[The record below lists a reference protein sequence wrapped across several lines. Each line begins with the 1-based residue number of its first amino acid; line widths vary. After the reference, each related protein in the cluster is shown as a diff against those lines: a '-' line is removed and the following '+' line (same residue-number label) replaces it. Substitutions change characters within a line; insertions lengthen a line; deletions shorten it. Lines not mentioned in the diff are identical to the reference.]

1 MSSAEAPVVTVRV
14 PLTPRLVELLSGEW
28 RYVPILT
35 AIALIWIFF
44 GAMDPKFLSP
54 RNLSN
59 LSLQSIVTG
68 TLALGL
74 AQVLIIRQIDMSV
87 AAVSG
92 VAATITGQLLLVF
105 DTSVWLAIA
114 AGVLFGVAVGFLQA
128 RWITRTRA
136 PGFLV
141 TFGVSLILAA
151 AQLLLPRTGQINLFG
166 TDLTFLAGSCV
177 HKFLSWGLVA
187 LAGAA
192 FAVFRYLSVSDA
204 IKAGLHVTV
213 VKNVVAPTLAVLLVV
228 AVAVAALNAHN
239 GVPVALLLFIL
250 AIIVLSYVGSHTRFG
265 IYLYAAGSNPSAVV
279 RAGIKVDRIRIA
291 AFMIC
296 GGFAAFGDILA
307 ASRLL
312 GAIVGHGHAAARSDH
327 GRRGGRHEPF
337 RRQRLALVGLAR
349 SPGDHQH
356 LQRNRPSGSGHR
368 GQARDARHRPYP
380 CDLDQ
385 LCRPQFLERP
395 FGRGMST
402 ARGRRRDPNLKPI
415 EDERK

>member
-1 MSSAEAPVVTVRV
+1 MSSVEAPVVTVRA

-74 AQVLIIRQIDMSV
+74 VPVLIIRQIDMSV

-92 VAATITGQLLLVF
+92 SLPRSRVSYSLSSKCQYGLRLQRASCSA
-105 DTSVWLAIA
+105 
-114 AGVLFGVAVGFLQA
+114 FLQA
-128 RWITRTRA
+128 RWITWTRA

-151 AQLLLPRTGQINLFG
+151 VQLRLLPKTGQINLFG
-166 TDLTFLAGSCV
+166 TDLTFLAGSYV
-177 HKFLSWGLVA
+177 HKSLSWGLVT
-187 LAGAA
+187 LAAAA

-204 IKAGLHVTV
+204 MKAGLHATIL
-213 VKNVVAPTLAVLLVV
+213 KNVVVPTLAVLLVV

-296 GGFAAFGDILA
+296 GGFAAFGGILA

-312 GAIVGHGHAAARSDH
+312 GVSAQSSGMGTLLLEAITAAVVGGTSLF
-327 GRRGGRHEPF
+327 GGRGSPWSALF
-337 RRQRLALVGLAR
+337 GALAITSISNGIDLLGLGTEVKLATQGVVLILAT
-349 SPGDHQH
+349 SIDSVVHNFSSG
-356 LQRNRPSGSGHR
+356 PSTE
-368 GQARDARHRPYP
+368 A
-380 CDLDQ
+380 
-385 LCRPQFLERP
+385 
-395 FGRGMST
+395 
-402 ARGRRRDPNLKPI
+402 
-415 EDERK
+415 

>member
-1 MSSAEAPVVTVRV
+1 MALCSHPHRDRLDLDFFRGDGSKVPVAK
-14 PLTPRLVELLSGEW
+14 E
-28 RYVPILT
+28 
-35 AIALIWIFF
+35 F
-44 GAMDPKFLSP
+44 
-54 RNLSN
+54 SN

-74 AQVLIIRQIDMSV
+74 VPVLIIRQIDMSV

-105 DTSVWLAIA
+105 DMSVWLAIA

-128 RWITRTRA
+128 RWITWTRT

-151 AQLLLPRTGQINLFG
+151 VQLRLLPKTGQINLFG
-166 TDLTFLAGSCV
+166 TDLTFLAGSYV
-177 HKFLSWGLVA
+177 HKSLSWGLVT
-187 LAGAA
+187 LAAAA

-204 IKAGLHVTV
+204 IKAGLHVTIL
-213 VKNVVAPTLAVLLVV
+213 KNVVVPTLAVLMVV

-250 AIIVLSYVGSHTRFG
+250 AIIILSYVGSHTRFG

-279 RAGIKVDRIRIA
+279 RAGVKVDRIRIA

-296 GGFAAFGDILA
+296 GGFAAFGGILA

-312 GAIVGHGHAAARSDH
+312 GVSAQSSGMGTLLLEAITAAVVGGTSLF
-327 GRRGGRHEPF
+327 GGRGSPWSALF
-337 RRQRLALVGLAR
+337 GALAITSISNGIDLLGLGTEVKLATQGVVLILAT
-349 SPGDHQH
+349 SIDFVVHNFSSG
-356 LQRNRPSGSGHR
+356 PS
-368 GQARDARHRPYP
+368 AEA
-380 CDLDQ
+380 
-385 LCRPQFLERP
+385 
-395 FGRGMST
+395 
-402 ARGRRRDPNLKPI
+402 
-415 EDERK
+415 

>member
-74 AQVLIIRQIDMSV
+74 APVLIIRQIDMSV

-166 TDLTFLAGSCV
+166 TDLTFLAGLRPQIPELGACGARRRRFRSFPLPFGLRRDKGRASRHRREECRGPDAGRAVGRRGRGGRSERAQRGPRRATSV
-177 HKFLSWGLVA
+177 HPRHHRPVVCRLAYSVWDLSIRGWLQSKRG
-187 LAGAA
+187 
-192 FAVFRYLSVSDA
+192 
-204 IKAGLHVTV
+204 
-213 VKNVVAPTLAVLLVV
+213 
-228 AVAVAALNAHN
+228 
-239 GVPVALLLFIL
+239 
-250 AIIVLSYVGSHTRFG
+250 GSRWHQGRPDPHRRFHD
-265 IYLYAAGSNPSAVV
+265 L
-279 RAGIKVDRIRIA
+279 RRIRSFRRHSGRFPPSRRNRRAWARRCSKRSRPPWWEARAFSA
-291 AFMIC
+291 AEARL
-296 GGFAAFGDILA
+296 GSA
-307 ASRLL
+307 LL
-312 GAIVGHGHAAARSDH
+312 GALAITSISNGID
-327 GRRGGRHEPF
+327 
-337 RRQRLALVGLAR
+337 RLGLGTEVKLA
-349 SPGDHQH
+349 
-356 LQRNRPSGSGHR
+356 
-368 GQARDARHRPYP
+368 DARHRPYP
-380 CDLDQ
+380 CDLDR

>member
-1 MSSAEAPVVTVRV
+1 MSSVEAPVVTVRA

-74 AQVLIIRQIDMSV
+74 VPVLIIRQIDMSV

-105 DTSVWLAIA
+105 ETSVWVAIA

-128 RWITRTRA
+128 RWITWTRT

-151 AQLLLPRTGQINLFG
+151 VQLRLLPKTGQINLFG
-166 TDLTFLAGSCV
+166 TDLTFLAGSYV
-177 HKFLSWGLVA
+177 HKSLSWGLVM
-187 LAGAA
+187 LAAAA
-192 FAVFRYLSVSDA
+192 FALFRYLSVSDA
-204 IKAGLHVTV
+204 IKAGLHVTIL
-213 VKNVVAPTLAVLLVV
+213 KNVVAPTLAVLMVV
-228 AVAVAALNAHN
+228 TVAVAALNAHN

-296 GGFAAFGDILA
+296 GGFAALGGILA

-312 GAIVGHGHAAARSDH
+312 GVSAQSSGMGTLLLEAITAAVVGGTSLF
-327 GRRGGRHEPF
+327 GGRGSPWSALF
-337 RRQRLALVGLAR
+337 GALAITSISNGIDLLGLGTEVKLATQGIVLILAT
-349 SPGDHQH
+349 SIDSVVHNFSSG
-356 LQRNRPSGSGHR
+356 PS
-368 GQARDARHRPYP
+368 AEA
-380 CDLDQ
+380 
-385 LCRPQFLERP
+385 
-395 FGRGMST
+395 
-402 ARGRRRDPNLKPI
+402 
-415 EDERK
+415 

>member
-1 MSSAEAPVVTVRV
+1 MSSVEAPAVTVRA

-74 AQVLIIRQIDMSV
+74 VPVLIIRQIDMSM

-105 DTSVWLAIA
+105 DTSVWAAIA

-128 RWITRTRA
+128 RWITWTRT

-151 AQLLLPRTGQINLFG
+151 VQLRLLPRTGQINLFG
-166 TDLTFLAGSCV
+166 TDLTFLAGSYI
-177 HKFLSWGLVA
+177 HKSLSWALVA
-187 LAGAA
+187 LAAAA
-192 FAVFRYLSVSDA
+192 FALFRYLSVSDA
-204 IKAGLHVTV
+204 IKAGLHVTIL
-213 VKNVVAPTLAVLLVV
+213 KNVVVPTLAVLLVV

-296 GGFAAFGDILA
+296 GGFAAFGGILA

-312 GAIVGHGHAAARSDH
+312 GVSAQSSGMGTLLLEAITAAVVGGTSLF
-327 GRRGGRHEPF
+327 GGRGSPWSALF
-337 RRQRLALVGLAR
+337 GALAITSISNGIDLLGLGTEVKLATQGIVLILAT
-349 SPGDHQH
+349 SINSVVH
-356 LQRNRPSGSGHR
+356 NFSSS
-368 GQARDARHRPYP
+368 ASA
-380 CDLDQ
+380 
-385 LCRPQFLERP
+385 E
-395 FGRGMST
+395 
-402 ARGRRRDPNLKPI
+402 A
-415 EDERK
+415 

>member
-1 MSSAEAPVVTVRV
+1 MSTVEAPVATIR
-14 PLTPRLVELLSGEW
+14 TSFAPRLVELLSGEW

-35 AIALIWIFF
+35 AIALIWILF
-44 GAMDPKFLSP
+44 GALDPKFLSP

-74 AQVLIIRQIDMSV
+74 VPVLIIRQIDMSV

-105 DTSVWLAIA
+105 DTSVWVAIG

-128 RWITRTRA
+128 RWITWTRA

-151 AQLLLPRTGQINLFG
+151 VQLLLLPRTGQINLFG
-166 TDLTFLAGSCV
+166 TDLTFLAGSYV
-177 HKFLSWGLVA
+177 HKTLSWGLVA
-187 LAGAA
+187 VAAIA

-213 VKNVVAPTLAVLLVV
+213 LKNVVVPTLAVLLVV

-239 GVPVALLLFIL
+239 GVPVALLLFIV

-296 GGFAAFGDILA
+296 GGFAALGGILA

-312 GAIVGHGHAAARSDH
+312 GVSAQSSGMGTLLLEAITAAVVGGTSLF
-327 GRRGGRHEPF
+327 GGRGSPWSALF
-337 RRQRLALVGLAR
+337 GALAITSISNGIDLLGLGTEVKLATQGTVLILAT
-349 SPGDHQH
+349 SINSVVH
-356 LQRNRPSGSGHR
+356 NFSAGSSAEG
-368 GQARDARHRPYP
+368 
-380 CDLDQ
+380 
-385 LCRPQFLERP
+385 
-395 FGRGMST
+395 
-402 ARGRRRDPNLKPI
+402 
-415 EDERK
+415 

>member
-1 MSSAEAPVVTVRV
+1 MSTVEAPVATIR
-14 PLTPRLVELLSGEW
+14 TSFAPRLVELLSGGW

-35 AIALIWIFF
+35 AIALIWILF
-44 GAMDPKFLSP
+44 GALDPKFLSP

-74 AQVLIIRQIDMSV
+74 VPVLIIRQIDMSV

-105 DTSVWLAIA
+105 DTSVWVAIG

-128 RWITRTRA
+128 RWITWTRA

-151 AQLLLPRTGQINLFG
+151 VQLLLLPRTGQINLFG
-166 TDLTFLAGSCV
+166 TDLTFLAGSYV
-177 HKFLSWGLVA
+177 HKTLSWGLVA
-187 LAGAA
+187 VAATA

-213 VKNVVAPTLAVLLVV
+213 LKNVVVPTLAVLLVV

-239 GVPVALLLFIL
+239 GVPVALLLFIV

-296 GGFAAFGDILA
+296 GGFAAFGGILA

-312 GAIVGHGHAAARSDH
+312 GVSAQSSGMGTLLLEAITAAVVGGTSLF
-327 GRRGGRHEPF
+327 GGRGSPWSALF
-337 RRQRLALVGLAR
+337 GALAITSISNGIDLLGLGTEVKLATQGTVLILAT
-349 SPGDHQH
+349 SINSVVH
-356 LQRNRPSGSGHR
+356 NFSAGSSAEG
-368 GQARDARHRPYP
+368 
-380 CDLDQ
+380 
-385 LCRPQFLERP
+385 
-395 FGRGMST
+395 
-402 ARGRRRDPNLKPI
+402 
-415 EDERK
+415 

>member
-1 MSSAEAPVVTVRV
+1 MSSVEAPVVTVRA

-74 AQVLIIRQIDMSV
+74 VPVLIIRQIDMSV

-105 DTSVWLAIA
+105 EMSVWLAIA
-114 AGVLFGVAVGFLQA
+114 AGVLFGIAVGFLQA
-128 RWITRTRA
+128 RWITWTRA

-151 AQLLLPRTGQINLFG
+151 VQLRLLPKTGQINLFG
-166 TDLTFLAGSCV
+166 TDLTFLAGSYV
-177 HKFLSWGLVA
+177 HKSLSWWLVT
-187 LAGAA
+187 LAAAA

-204 IKAGLHVTV
+204 MKAGLHATIL
-213 VKNVVAPTLAVLLVV
+213 KNVVVPTLAVLLVV

-239 GVPVALLLFIL
+239 EVPVALLLFIL

-296 GGFAAFGDILA
+296 GGFAASAAFWPLPA
-307 ASRLL
+307 FWASRRNRRAWARCCSKRSRLPWWAARASSAMRSMRRPFCTFRSASAAPFL
-312 GAIVGHGHAAARSDH
+312 GGAIWASLHALLRVYVGVNELVVCLPGNDH
-327 GRRGGRHEPF
+327 
-337 RRQRLALVGLAR
+337 RQ
-349 SPGDHQH
+349 
-356 LQRNRPSGSGHR
+356 PSRADS
-368 GQARDARHRPYP
+368 RD
-380 CDLDQ
+380 Q
-385 LCRPQFLERP
+385 
-395 FGRGMST
+395 
-402 ARGRRRDPNLKPI
+402 
-415 EDERK
+415 

>member
-1 MSSAEAPVVTVRV
+1 MSTVEAPVATIR
-14 PLTPRLVELLSGEW
+14 TSFAPRLVELLSGEW

-35 AIALIWIFF
+35 AIALIWILF
-44 GAMDPKFLSP
+44 GALDPKFLSP

-74 AQVLIIRQIDMSV
+74 VPVLIIRQIDMSV

-105 DTSVWLAIA
+105 DTSVWVAIG

-128 RWITRTRA
+128 RWITWTRA

-151 AQLLLPRTGQINLFG
+151 VQLLLLPRTGQINLFG
-166 TDLTFLAGSCV
+166 TDLTFLAGSYV
-177 HKFLSWGLVA
+177 HKTLSWGLVA
-187 LAGAA
+187 VAAIA

-213 VKNVVAPTLAVLLVV
+213 LKNVVVPTLAVLLVV

-239 GVPVALLLFIL
+239 GVPVALLLFIV

-296 GGFAAFGDILA
+296 GGFAAFGGILA

-312 GAIVGHGHAAARSDH
+312 GVSAQSSGMGTLLLEAITAAVVGGTSLF
-327 GRRGGRHEPF
+327 GGRGSPWSALF
-337 RRQRLALVGLAR
+337 GALAITSISNGIDLLGLGTEVKLATQGTVLILAT
-349 SPGDHQH
+349 SINSVVH
-356 LQRNRPSGSGHR
+356 NFSAGSSAEG
-368 GQARDARHRPYP
+368 
-380 CDLDQ
+380 
-385 LCRPQFLERP
+385 
-395 FGRGMST
+395 
-402 ARGRRRDPNLKPI
+402 
-415 EDERK
+415 

>member
-1 MSSAEAPVVTVRV
+1 MSSVEAPVVTVRA

-28 RYVPILT
+28 RYVPILA
-35 AIALIWIFF
+35 AIALIWILF
-44 GAMDPKFLSP
+44 GVMDPKFLSP

-74 AQVLIIRQIDMSV
+74 VPVLIIRQIDMSV

-105 DTSVWLAIA
+105 ETSVWLAIA

-128 RWITRTRA
+128 RWITWTRT

-151 AQLLLPRTGQINLFG
+151 VQLRLLPKTGQINLFG
-166 TDLTFLAGSCV
+166 TDLTFLAGSYV
-177 HKFLSWGLVA
+177 NKSLSWGLVT
-187 LAGAA
+187 LAAAA

-204 IKAGLHVTV
+204 MKAGLHATIL
-213 VKNVVAPTLAVLLVV
+213 KNVVVPTLAVLLVV

-265 IYLYAAGSNPSAVV
+265 VYLYAAGSNPSAVV

-296 GGFAAFGDILA
+296 GGFAALGGILA

-312 GAIVGHGHAAARSDH
+312 GVSAQSSGMGTLLLEAITAAVVGGTSLF
-327 GRRGGRHEPF
+327 GGRGSPWSALF
-337 RRQRLALVGLAR
+337 GALAITSISNGIDLLGLGTEVKLATQGIVLILAT
-349 SPGDHQH
+349 SIDSVVHNFSSG
-356 LQRNRPSGSGHR
+356 PS
-368 GQARDARHRPYP
+368 AEA
-380 CDLDQ
+380 
-385 LCRPQFLERP
+385 
-395 FGRGMST
+395 
-402 ARGRRRDPNLKPI
+402 
-415 EDERK
+415 

>member
-1 MSSAEAPVVTVRV
+1 MSTVEAPVATIR
-14 PLTPRLVELLSGEW
+14 TSFAPRLVELLSGEW

-35 AIALIWIFF
+35 AIALIWILF
-44 GAMDPKFLSP
+44 GALDPKFLSP

-74 AQVLIIRQIDMSV
+74 VPVLIIRQIDMSV

-105 DTSVWLAIA
+105 DTSVWVAIG

-128 RWITRTRA
+128 RWITWTRA

-151 AQLLLPRTGQINLFG
+151 VQLLLLPRTGQINLFG
-166 TDLTFLAGSCV
+166 TDLTFLAGSYV
-177 HKFLSWGLVA
+177 HKTLSWGLVA
-187 LAGAA
+187 VAAIA

-213 VKNVVAPTLAVLLVV
+213 LKNVVVPTLAVLLVV

-239 GVPVALLLFIL
+239 GVPVALLLFIV

-296 GGFAAFGDILA
+296 GGFAALGGILA

-312 GAIVGHGHAAARSDH
+312 GVSAQSSGMGTLLLEAITAAVVGGTSLF
-327 GRRGGRHEPF
+327 GGRGSPWSALF
-337 RRQRLALVGLAR
+337 GALAITSISNGIDLLGLGTEVKLATQGTVLILAT
-349 SPGDHQH
+349 SIDSVVH
-356 LQRNRPSGSGHR
+356 NFSAGSSAEG
-368 GQARDARHRPYP
+368 
-380 CDLDQ
+380 
-385 LCRPQFLERP
+385 
-395 FGRGMST
+395 
-402 ARGRRRDPNLKPI
+402 
-415 EDERK
+415 

>member
-1 MSSAEAPVVTVRV
+1 MSTVEAPVATVR
-14 PLTPRLVELLSGEW
+14 TSFAPRLVELLSGEW

-35 AIALIWIFF
+35 AIALIWILF
-44 GAMDPKFLSP
+44 GALDPKFLSP

-74 AQVLIIRQIDMSV
+74 VPVLIIRQIDMSV

-105 DTSVWLAIA
+105 DTSVWVAIG

-128 RWITRTRA
+128 RWITWTRA

-151 AQLLLPRTGQINLFG
+151 VQLLLLPRTGQINLFG
-166 TDLTFLAGSCV
+166 TDLTFLAGSYV
-177 HKFLSWGLVA
+177 HKTLSWGLVA
-187 LAGAA
+187 VAAIA

-213 VKNVVAPTLAVLLVV
+213 LKNVVVPTLAVLLVV

-239 GVPVALLLFIL
+239 GVPVALLLFIV

-296 GGFAAFGDILA
+296 GGFAALGGILA

-312 GAIVGHGHAAARSDH
+312 GVSAQSSGMGTLLLEAITAAVVGGTSLF
-327 GRRGGRHEPF
+327 GGRGSPWSALF
-337 RRQRLALVGLAR
+337 GALAITSISNGIDLLGLGTEVKLATQGTVLILAT
-349 SPGDHQH
+349 SIDSVVH
-356 LQRNRPSGSGHR
+356 NFSAGSSAEG
-368 GQARDARHRPYP
+368 
-380 CDLDQ
+380 
-385 LCRPQFLERP
+385 
-395 FGRGMST
+395 
-402 ARGRRRDPNLKPI
+402 
-415 EDERK
+415 

>member
-1 MSSAEAPVVTVRV
+1 M
-14 PLTPRLVELLSGEW
+14 
-28 RYVPILT
+28 
-35 AIALIWIFF
+35 ALCSHPHGDRPDLDFF
-44 GAMDPKFLSP
+44 GALDPKFLSP

-74 AQVLIIRQIDMSV
+74 VPVLIIRQIDMSV

-105 DTSVWLAIA
+105 DTSVWVAIG

-128 RWITRTRA
+128 RWITWTRA

-151 AQLLLPRTGQINLFG
+151 VQLLLLPRTGQINLFG
-166 TDLTFLAGSCV
+166 TDLTFLAGSYV
-177 HKFLSWGLVA
+177 HKTLSWGLVA
-187 LAGAA
+187 VAAIA

-213 VKNVVAPTLAVLLVV
+213 LKNVVVPTLAVLLVV

-239 GVPVALLLFIL
+239 GVPVALLLFIV

-296 GGFAAFGDILA
+296 GGFAALGGILA

-312 GAIVGHGHAAARSDH
+312 GVSAQSSGMGTLLLEAITAAVVGGTSLF
-327 GRRGGRHEPF
+327 GGRGSPWSALF
-337 RRQRLALVGLAR
+337 GALAITSISNGIDLLGLGTEVKLATQGTVLILAT
-349 SPGDHQH
+349 SIDSVVH
-356 LQRNRPSGSGHR
+356 NFSAGSSAEG
-368 GQARDARHRPYP
+368 
-380 CDLDQ
+380 
-385 LCRPQFLERP
+385 
-395 FGRGMST
+395 
-402 ARGRRRDPNLKPI
+402 
-415 EDERK
+415 